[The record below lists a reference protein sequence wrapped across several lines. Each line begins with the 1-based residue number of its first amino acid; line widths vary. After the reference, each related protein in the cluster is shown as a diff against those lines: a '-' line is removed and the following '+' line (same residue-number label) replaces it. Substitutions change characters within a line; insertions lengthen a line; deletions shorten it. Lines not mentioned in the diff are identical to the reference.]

1 MPFVRMAAAVDK
13 LAETIQEEVVVQ
25 TGYTAYPYR
34 YAKPFAF
41 CTKDEMSAYMEA
53 ASLLVLQGGW
63 GSICEAMMRNK
74 PIVVMPRH
82 NGTEHIHDQF
92 QLVRKLDAMGCVIGV
107 YDGQSMAEAVVKARS
122 FNFQPLVKGEAASLI
137 RNQIKQWFP

>member
-1 MPFVRMAAAVDK
+1 
-13 LAETIQEEVVVQ
+13 
-25 TGYTAYPYR
+25 
-34 YAKPFAF
+34 
-41 CTKDEMSAYMEA
+41 
-53 ASLLVLQGGW
+53 
-63 GSICEAMMRNK
+63 
-74 PIVVMPRH
+74 MPRH

-92 QLVRKLDAMGCVIGV
+92 QLVRKLEAMGCVIGV